1 MMATSHLMVIIFFMI
16 LFPLMTEIHCY
27 PGEEK
32 HDTGT
37 LEGDVLNWAALIE
50 NYILQ
55 VRWNCY
61 SEGILALTTITSA
74 GIEIGKF
81 KLVAQTRFLIK
92 KCLYV

>member
-1 MMATSHLMVIIFFMI
+1 
-16 LFPLMTEIHCY
+16 MTEIHCY

-55 VRWNCY
+55 VRP
-61 SEGILALTTITSA
+61 
-74 GIEIGKF
+74 
-81 KLVAQTRFLIK
+81 KLIVNGLSTNSPYF
-92 KCLYV
+92 

>member
-1 MMATSHLMVIIFFMI
+1 MMAASNLMVIFFFTI
-16 LFPLMTEIHCY
+16 LLFSWMTEIHCY

-55 VRWNCY
+55 VRP
-61 SEGILALTTITSA
+61 
-74 GIEIGKF
+74 
-81 KLVAQTRFLIK
+81 KLD
-92 KCLYV
+92 YV